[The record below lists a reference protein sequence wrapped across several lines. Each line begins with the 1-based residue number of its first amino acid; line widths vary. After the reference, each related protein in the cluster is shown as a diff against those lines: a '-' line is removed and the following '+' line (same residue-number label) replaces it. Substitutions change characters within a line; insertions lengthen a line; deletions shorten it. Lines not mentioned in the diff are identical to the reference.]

1 MEVTL
6 EEEERVLEMEEVGME
21 MGELLARVKMVEATL
36 VEEEEEEGRSLEMAV
51 EEVWVRAVKERGV
64 EEARV
69 VKEKVVEEAG
79 VVTVMA

>member
-6 EEEERVLEMEEVGME
+6 EEEERVLEKEEVGME
-21 MGELLARVKMVEATL
+21 MGELLARVKMVEAKL
-36 VEEEEEEGRSLEMAV
+36 VEEEEGRSLEMAV

>member
-21 MGELLARVKMVEATL
+21 MGELLARGKMVEATL
-36 VEEEEEEGRSLEMAV
+36 VEEEEERSLEMAV

-79 VVTVMA
+79 VVTVMV